1 MTSASSFHRNCSRQ
15 RGFWRPQRPIGRA
28 LGDENRE
35 GGCQA
40 SIHAVFTAGFIWFGQ
55 FSVRMS
61 VRIFFKPLPRKGVN
75 HDLHRAA
82 G

>member
-1 MTSASSFHRNCSRQ
+1 MTSALSFHRNCSRQ
-15 RGFWRPQRPIGRA
+15 RGFLRPQRPIGRA

-55 FSVRMS
+55 FSVRMN
-61 VRIFFKPLPRKGVN
+61 VRIFFN
-75 HDLHRAA
+75 HCPEKE
-82 G
+82 